1 MIKSCEYARKNNIPY
16 LGVCLGSQI
25 MAIEFARNVLNL
37 KTANSE
43 EFNENTLDKVVHI
56 MESQKSIYK
65 K

>member
-1 MIKSCEYARKNNIPY
+1 
-16 LGVCLGSQI
+16 

-43 EFNENTLDKVVHI
+43 EFNENTPDKVVHI